1 MTEMSRSVIFEAF
14 DAFPQACAVVDADL
28 RILQT
33 NPALCSLAGR
43 SAKALT
49 GLGFNTLLADRLD
62 IDLVRSSLS
71 TDSPLSGLSC
81 LISRSDGAPAPVT
94 LDVRLLPSSPDCR
107 LLVVTPRASPASPTQ
122 ETHGLS
128 GTYRLDL
135 AHRQARVSPALEHFL
150 TGRAR
155 DGRISV
161 EAWLKAIHATDRA
174 RIKDRLRAVS
184 GHRLDVHAFE
194 CRMRRHDG
202 AWRQMRHQFRVL
214 THGRRGQPLA
224 FSGIVH
230 DATRTAATGPE
241 TDPRLRLACQAAD
254 LCAWSYDFEADEGHS
269 TGRLH
274 TGQEGPFCYSDWRSR
289 VHPDDRSRV
298 SAAFL
303 ALQFGATM
311 EERYRIRDE
320 TGSEQTHVCHAEPCD
335 SAGQAYGFTRLA
347 ESASAEAVAS
357 TPEIN
362 TVDQAAARSM
372 RVASIT
378 AWTRDMTSDRMTI
391 SGPLC
396 ERLDLDQVDGSF
408 SFSKWK
414 DCVHP
419 DDWPRLVDLC
429 RSNFETAPNGEIN
442 YRIRDKNQQ
451 YIHVRARGGV
461 SEQTPDGQV
470 LTLAG
475 VLSETDE
482 VEHLREQLA
491 VTERARAEAAAAA
504 NITAWFHEIAT
515 GRLTLE
521 GPLCPAIE
529 LAEAF
534 SDGGTR
540 LVLDAEDWRSAI
552 HEDDLHGLLSGLGR
566 LAPDHQEDFEV
577 RIRTRDGDYRW
588 INLRG
593 GVSQVGPDGAP
604 TRLSGF
610 ITDITER
617 RVLEKDLALEKARLD
632 SIYQQTPALLHTM
645 DKHGNTLM
653 VNRHWVARLG
663 YREDEVI
670 GRPGL
675 IVVHPDDRE
684 RVARTLL
691 PQTLEKGELVREP
704 VRLVTSQGEVLET
717 RISAFAE
724 YDLSGTPRAA
734 HAVFEDLTDIQAARK
749 ELEARAEELERTN
762 RELNRFATVASH
774 DLQEPLRKIAA
785 FSGLLRRRYQDRL
798 DEDGLSSL
806 DFLVDAAGRMRTL
819 IDDLLGYSRASSRP
833 LKTSRIELE
842 SVVEALL
849 KELGVLIE
857 ETGAIIEIDA
867 LPAVYGDTTLLR
879 LLFQNLITN
888 AIKYRGQ
895 DAPYIRIGSVRAGDS
910 WRIHVMDNGIGIE
923 GKFFNKIFDPFQR
936 LHARGDYEGT
946 GIGLAICQQAAER
959 HGGRIWVDSAP
970 GRGSSFYFTLPTGTA
985 EDVPD

>member
-1 MTEMSRSVIFEAF
+1 M
-14 DAFPQACAVVDADL
+14 
-28 RILQT
+28 
-33 NPALCSLAGR
+33 
-43 SAKALT
+43 
-49 GLGFNTLLADRLD
+49 
-62 IDLVRSSLS
+62 
-71 TDSPLSGLSC
+71 
-81 LISRSDGAPAPVT
+81 
-94 LDVRLLPSSPDCR
+94 
-107 LLVVTPRASPASPTQ
+107 
-122 ETHGLS
+122 
-128 GTYRLDL
+128 
-135 AHRQARVSPALEHFL
+135 
-150 TGRAR
+150 
-155 DGRISV
+155 
-161 EAWLKAIHATDRA
+161 
-174 RIKDRLRAVS
+174 
-184 GHRLDVHAFE
+184 
-194 CRMRRHDG
+194 
-202 AWRQMRHQFRVL
+202 
-214 THGRRGQPLA
+214 
-224 FSGIVH
+224 
-230 DATRTAATGPE
+230 
-241 TDPRLRLACQAAD
+241 
-254 LCAWSYDFEADEGHS
+254 
-269 TGRLH
+269 LH
-274 TGQEGPFCYSDWRSR
+274 TLY
-289 VHPDDRSRV
+289 
-298 SAAFL
+298 
-303 ALQFGATM
+303 
-311 EERYRIRDE
+311 
-320 TGSEQTHVCHAEPCD
+320 
-335 SAGQAYGFTRLA
+335 
-347 ESASAEAVAS
+347 
-357 TPEIN
+357 
-362 TVDQAAARSM
+362 
-372 RVASIT
+372 
-378 AWTRDMTSDRMTI
+378 
-391 SGPLC
+391 
-396 ERLDLDQVDGSF
+396 
-408 SFSKWK
+408 
-414 DCVHP
+414 
-419 DDWPRLVDLC
+419 
-429 RSNFETAPNGEIN
+429 
-442 YRIRDKNQQ
+442 
-451 YIHVRARGGV
+451 
-461 SEQTPDGQV
+461 
-470 LTLAG
+470 
-475 VLSETDE
+475 
-482 VEHLREQLA
+482 
-491 VTERARAEAAAAA
+491 
-504 NITAWFHEIAT
+504 
-515 GRLTLE
+515 
-521 GPLCPAIE
+521 
-529 LAEAF
+529 
-534 SDGGTR
+534 
-540 LVLDAEDWRSAI
+540 
-552 HEDDLHGLLSGLGR
+552 
-566 LAPDHQEDFEV
+566 
-577 RIRTRDGDYRW
+577 
-588 INLRG
+588 
-593 GVSQVGPDGAP
+593 
-604 TRLSGF
+604 
-610 ITDITER
+610 
-617 RVLEKDLALEKARLD
+617 
-632 SIYQQTPALLHTM
+632 
-645 DKHGNTLM
+645 KHGNTLM

-923 GKFFNKIFDPFQR
+923 GKFFDKIFDPFQR

-970 GRGSSFYFTLPTGTA
+970 GRGSSFYFTLPTGAA